1 MSPRLAASLLSLASV
16 LATSS
21 LASAGT
27 YVSLGLGGTP
37 DPQGEL
43 KVAASTGTSDVAQ
56 RKAALGWSLGR
67 IAIEA
72 TAARYA
78 LGSGHA
84 TAAGVQGRLTI
95 PLDGHFGAYGR
106 VGVERAWLSDLDP
119 RLGDTADGWVG
130 GVGVEYRLTA
140 PLLGQAAIWAE
151 VTQDQLTFADDTKG
165 GARMW
170 TLGASLG
177 L

>member
-1 MSPRLAASLLSLASV
+1 MRRLLSAAILVAAL

-43 KVAASTGTSDVAQ
+43 AIATAGGSSDVAQ
-56 RKAALGWSLGR
+56 RRAALGFSLSR
-67 IAIEA
+67 VAVEA
-72 TAARYA
+72 TVARYP
-78 LGSGHA
+78 LGAGHA
-84 TAAGVQGRLTI
+84 TAAGVHARLSI
-95 PLDGHFGAYGR
+95 PIDGGFGAYGR
-106 VGVERAWLSDLDP
+106 IGLERAWLSGLAP
-119 RLGDTADGWVG
+119 RLGERADGVAG
-130 GVGVEYRLTA
+130 GLGLEYRVDA
-140 PLLGQAAIWAE
+140 PLLGRAAIWAE
-151 VTQDQLTFADDTKG
+151 VSQDQLTFADDSEG

-170 TLGASLG
+170 TVGLSLG